1 MVKGYYVESTLK
13 PRSINYSQPKD
24 KGNKFGY
31 MGAIEQLAKQRLCP
45 QTYQIK
51 DLDGF
56 LPKHIK
62 DASISKSQRVTIF
75 DEIGKKNSKLPGPTI
90 YCPEKQH
97 RIKGNYLMKD
107 VIKGAVSEA

>member
-75 DEIGKKNSKLPGPTI
+75 DEIGKKNSKVPGPTI
-90 YCPEKQH
+90 YSPEKQH
-97 RIKGNYLMKD
+97 RIKGNYLIKD